1 MRGGNLR
8 AGLTRFMNISEYKYK
23 IETHAHTSPSS
34 PCADLK
40 PCEVIERYAALGF
53 DAVAITNH
61 FCKHSFLVDEYEAV
75 KKDILGDYYAA
86 KNAGEKYGIKVI
98 LGMEMRFPENSND
111 YLLYGIDE
119 NDIKALYDFT
129 STDYVT
135 FYKNFKND
143 KNVILQAHP
152 FRKGIVLQDP
162 QFLDGIETF
171 NVHPHHNSRIS
182 LATRYAK
189 KYPHFITTCGSDF
202 HHDGHEGLGG
212 ILSKTLPQDSY
223 ALSNL
228 LKSRD
233 FLFNVAGSIVIP

>member
-1 MRGGNLR
+1 
-8 AGLTRFMNISEYKYK
+8 MNISEYKYK
-23 IETHAHTSPSS
+23 IETHAHTSPAS

-40 PCEVIERYAALGF
+40 PHTVIERYAALGF

-61 FCKHSFLVDEYEAV
+61 FCKHSFRVDEFEAARDTV
-75 KKDILGDYYAA
+75 LADFYAA
-86 KNAGEKYGIKVI
+86 KEAGEKYGIKVI

-119 NDIKALYDFT
+119 NDIKALYDLT

-135 FYKNFKND
+135 FYKSFKND

-152 FRKGIVLQDP
+152 FRNGMELQDP

-171 NVHPHHNSRIS
+171 NMHPAHNSRIS
-182 LATRYAK
+182 FATRYAK
-189 KYPHFITTCGSDF
+189 EHPHFITTCGTDF
-202 HHDGHEGLGG
+202 HHDTHQGLGG
-212 ILSKTLPQDSY
+212 ILSKTLPKDSFEL
-223 ALSNL
+223 ASL

-233 FLFNVAGSIVIP
+233 YLFNVSGSVVIP